1 VSGSDDAASA
11 EGGGGNRATRAVR
24 IALRSPLV
32 WTCLATATGMFS
44 FEVVK
49 TTLAPALTM
58 WESHAITIAFCT
70 LVATVVS
77 GLALRHES
85 WLQRRVLGEATERAR
100 LAEAHRTLTAEAAER
115 QRVEAALRASE
126 AELRALIG
134 AMSDVILVLDRDGRH
149 LKIAPC
155 ATDRLYRPAEELLGR
170 RLTEVMPAENAA
182 TFLDCIH
189 RALASGGPIDTEYDL
204 TIGGQRLWFA
214 ATVSPM
220 TDDAVLWVARD
231 ITERKAAEEA
241 LRHDAYHDPLT
252 GLPNRAYLTDLL
264 RRALARSSRNPDHG
278 FAVLFLDCDRFKLI
292 NDSLGHAAGD
302 QLLRDVAERLTGAVR
317 PSDVVGRLG
326 GDEFTILL
334 EDVADASDAVRA
346 AERVQSVLAEP
357 FTVAGRELFTS
368 VSVGIA
374 VGRPEYGWPDEVLRD
389 ADLAMYQAKARGRAR
404 YELFTPELRAGADRR
419 LALEN
424 DLRRAV
430 ERGELRIYYQ
440 PIVSLE
446 TGRIS
451 SAEALVRWQHPERG
465 LIPPAEFLPIAEET
479 GLIVSIGKWV
489 LESACR
495 QVSAWQATSPE
506 RHPPMSVSVNVAA
519 AQLVLAGFADTVR
532 ETLAATGLT
541 PESLKLEVTEGIISA
556 DAAAAVVTLTELA
569 RLGVALLIDDFGTGH
584 SSLSYLHRFPISTV
598 KIDQYFVGRMDTSDE
613 CHEIVRTIVGLA
625 HALDMDVV
633 AEGVETPKQVELLRA
648 LGSEYVQGYLLSRP
662 VPSEGLE
669 AVLRDETVLAPLPA
683 GRAVAEPAAWVGAL
697 TARRI

>member
-1 VSGSDDAASA
+1 
-11 EGGGGNRATRAVR
+11 
-24 IALRSPLV
+24 
-32 WTCLATATGMFS
+32 
-44 FEVVK
+44 
-49 TTLAPALTM
+49 
-58 WESHAITIAFCT
+58 
-70 LVATVVS
+70 
-77 GLALRHES
+77 
-85 WLQRRVLGEATERAR
+85 
-100 LAEAHRTLTAEAAER
+100 
-115 QRVEAALRASE
+115 
-126 AELRALIG
+126 
-134 AMSDVILVLDRDGRH
+134 
-149 LKIAPC
+149 
-155 ATDRLYRPAEELLGR
+155 
-170 RLTEVMPAENAA
+170 
-182 TFLDCIH
+182 
-189 RALASGGPIDTEYDL
+189 
-204 TIGGQRLWFA
+204 
-214 ATVSPM
+214 
-220 TDDAVLWVARD
+220 
-231 ITERKAAEEA
+231 
-241 LRHDAYHDPLT
+241 
-252 GLPNRAYLTDLL
+252 
-264 RRALARSSRNPDHG
+264 
-278 FAVLFLDCDRFKLI
+278 
-292 NDSLGHAAGD
+292 
-302 QLLRDVAERLTGAVR
+302 
-317 PSDVVGRLG
+317 
-326 GDEFTILL
+326 
-334 EDVADASDAVRA
+334 VRA

-368 VSVGIA
+368 ASIGIA

-479 GLIVSIGKWV
+479 GLIVSIGRWV

-495 QVSAWQATSPE
+495 QVRAWRAASPE
-506 RHPPMSVSVNVAA
+506 RQPPMSVSVNVAA
-519 AQLVLAGFADTVR
+519 AQLVLPGFADTVR
-532 ETLAATGLT
+532 EALAATEL
-541 PESLKLEVTEGIISA
+541 PAECLKLEVTEGIISA

-633 AEGVETPKQVELLRA
+633 AEGVETAKQLELLRA

-662 VPSEGLE
+662 VPAEGLE
-669 AVLRDETVLAPLPA
+669 AVLLEEPVLAPAPTHGAGAGPA
-683 GRAVAEPAAWVGAL
+683 EWVGTLA
-697 TARRI
+697 ARRV

>member
-1 VSGSDDAASA
+1 VLPGTDNESAAQD
-11 EGGGGNRATRAVR
+11 GGRRTIAAARS
-24 IALRSPLV
+24 ALRSALV
-32 WTCLATATGMFS
+32 WTCLATATGMFA

-49 TTLAPALTM
+49 AAMAPDLTL
-58 WESHAITIAFCT
+58 WESHAITIAFTT
-70 LVATVVS
+70 LIATVVS

-85 WLQRRVLGEATERAR
+85 WLQRRIVGEAAERKR
-100 LAEAHRTLTAEAAER
+100 LAEAHRTLTAEVAER
-115 QRVEAALRASE
+115 QRVEAALRSSE
-126 AELRALIG
+126 AELRALVG
-134 AMSDVILVLDRDGRH
+134 AMSDVILVLDRGGRYI
-149 LKIAPC
+149 KVAPS
-155 ATDRLYRPAEELLGR
+155 ATDRLYLPPEELVGR
-170 RLTEVMPAENAA
+170 RLDEVMPAEDAA
-182 TFLDCIH
+182 TYLAHIH
-189 RALASGGPIDTEYDL
+189 RALDAGGPIDTEYSL
-204 TIGGQRLWFA
+204 TIDGHRYWFS

-220 TDDAVLWVARD
+220 TDDTVLWVARD

-241 LRHDAYHDPLT
+241 LRHDAYHDALT
-252 GLPNRAYLTDLL
+252 GLPNRAYITDLL
-264 RRALARSSRNPDHG
+264 RRALARAARRPDHG

-302 QLLRDVAERLTGAVR
+302 QLLRDVAERLTAAVR
-317 PSDVVGRLG
+317 PSDVVARLG
-326 GDEFTILL
+326 GDEFTVLL
-334 EDVADASDAVRA
+334 DDVGSATDAIGA
-346 AERVQSVLAEP
+346 AERVQSVLGEP

-368 VSVGIA
+368 VSIGIA
-374 VGRPEYGWPDEVLRD
+374 LGRPEYEWPDEVLRD

-404 YELFTPELRAGADRR
+404 YEMFTPELRAGADRR

-479 GLIVSIGKWV
+479 GLIVPIGRWV

-495 QVSAWQATSPE
+495 QVRAWQMASPD
-506 RHPPMSVSVNVAA
+506 RQPAMSVSVNVAA
-519 AQLVLAGFADTVR
+519 AQLVLPGFVDTVR
-532 ETLAATGLT
+532 EALATTGL
-541 PESLKLEVTEGIISA
+541 PAEGLKLEVTEGIISA

-569 RLGVALLIDDFGTGH
+569 RLGVTLLIDDFGTGH

-613 CHEIVRTIVGLA
+613 CREIVRTIVGLA

-633 AEGVETPKQVELLRA
+633 AEGVETPKQVDMLRA

-662 VPSEGLE
+662 LPAGGLE
-669 AVLRDETVLAPLPA
+669 AMLLEEPVLTPTDSGRSAAGAEWAGLLA
-683 GRAVAEPAAWVGAL
+683 
-697 TARRI
+697 ARRM